1 MEKIIKIWIKKN
13 YKNEI
18 RCEFIK
24 IKLKKIIDSHE
35 GEIFLT
41 FKKNQ
46 NKTTVRA
53 IIIYFWIKNALI
65 INFKRKKN

>member
-1 MEKIIKIWIKKN
+1 MWIHKIQI
-13 YKNEI
+13 
-18 RCEFIK
+18 
-24 IKLKKIIDSHE
+24 KKIIDSHE

-65 INFKRKKN
+65 INFKRKKELKAKIYSFFVYWLCDI